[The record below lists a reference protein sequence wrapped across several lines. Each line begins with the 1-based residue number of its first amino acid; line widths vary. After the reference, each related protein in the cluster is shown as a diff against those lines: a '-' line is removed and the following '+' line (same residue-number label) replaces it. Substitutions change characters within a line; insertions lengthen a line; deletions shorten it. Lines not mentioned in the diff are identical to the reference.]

1 MGYVNVA
8 QNRDNLHTVVN
19 TAMETG
25 FHKIHGI
32 SCLSEELGD
41 SQDELRCV
49 ELAKECTK
57 LQTN

>member
-25 FHKIHGI
+25 FHKIHAI
-32 SCLSEELGD
+32 SRLSEEL
-41 SQDELRCV
+41 
-49 ELAKECTK
+49 
-57 LQTN
+57 